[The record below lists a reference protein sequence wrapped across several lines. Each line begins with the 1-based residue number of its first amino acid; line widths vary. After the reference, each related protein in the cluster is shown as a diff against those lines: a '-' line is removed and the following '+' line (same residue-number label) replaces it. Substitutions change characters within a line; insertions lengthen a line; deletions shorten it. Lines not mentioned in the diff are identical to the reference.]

1 MAHIQRNPFERLQRH
16 LSKAA
21 RLWVL
26 NFRKSR
32 RSRVANAHPI
42 LLNSIPKAGTHL
54 VETMLESIPEVRAR
68 LTKTLS
74 CWDEV
79 PTSVIRQLESVRPDE
94 YQLSHLPAH
103 EELLSCVS
111 QRGFKVLF
119 VLRDPRDVVVSFVD
133 YVLFIDHTHM
143 AHSTLAALSSDAAR
157 LEAAITGAGRGIPH
171 IGELLERFSGWQ
183 DYDDTLMVRYEDLVG
198 EGKGGDHATQLRTIS
213 TILDHLNLGSHGRPG
228 AIAEHLNRT
237 ESSTFRAG
245 NYKRWPDRL
254 TPRHKE
260 ILKEICGG
268 WLIKHG
274 YETSLD
280 W

>member
-1 MAHIQRNPFERLQRH
+1 M
-16 LSKAA
+16 
-21 RLWVL
+21 L
-26 NFRKSR
+26 NCTKSR
-32 RSRVANAHPI
+32 RTRIANAHPI

-54 VETMLESIPEVRAR
+54 VESMLESIPEMRGR

-79 PTSVIRQLESVRPDE
+79 PTAVIRQLQSVRPDE
-94 YQLSHLPAH
+94 YQLAHLPAH

-119 VLRDPRDVVVSFVD
+119 ILRDPRDVVVSFVD
-133 YVLFIDHTHM
+133 YVLSIDQTHM
-143 AHSTLAALSSDAAR
+143 AHSALVALSSDAER
-157 LEAAITGAGRGIPH
+157 LEAAIMGAGRGVPH
-171 IGELLERFSGWQ
+171 IGTLLERFSGWQ

-198 EGKGGDHATQLRTIS
+198 EGKGGERATQLKTIAA
-213 TILDHLNLGSHGRPG
+213 ILDHLNLGSDAQAGP
-228 AIAEHLNRT
+228 IAERLNRT

-254 TPRHKE
+254 TPRHKDL
-260 ILKEICGG
+260 LKEICGE
-268 WLIKHG
+268 WLIKYG
-274 YETSLD
+274 YESSLD